1 MNERKEDDYPGSDD
15 KKLGDYTIPGLK
27 TLADKIAAAS
37 NKGTL
42 FFLAE
47 EIDLLLTD
55 CLKKKEG
62 ALPTSVELEAIIV
75 QAARRVAGK

>member
-1 MNERKEDDYPGSDD
+1 MNELKEEDYSGSAD
-15 KKLGDYTIPGLK
+15 KTLGDYTIPGLK

-47 EIDLLLTD
+47 EIDLLLID
-55 CLKKKEG
+55 CIKKKG
-62 ALPTSVELEAIIV
+62 ALPTSVELEAIIL
-75 QAARRVAGK
+75 QAAQKVASK